1 MLLVIILCVAAGA
14 RPQLGPSWVVIHVHA
29 CSSQVCPQ
37 FSFHPQKLNEVA
49 ASLFVSCEEAH
60 VSEGVS
66 ILNELIIPC
75 MHLMNNFE
83 ISKED
88 LDAIEVMRNRW
99 CSYLGRED
107 MDGRKWLL
115 FMGRV
120 VSGSELGKN

>member
-1 MLLVIILCVAAGA
+1 MLVLYKSV
-14 RPQLGPSWVVIHVHA
+14 PNSPST
-29 CSSQVCPQ
+29 
-37 FSFHPQKLNEVA
+37 PQKLNEVA

-88 LDAIEVMRNRW
+88 LDAIEVMRNHW
-99 CSYLGRED
+99 CSYLGRDD

-120 VSGSELGKN
+120 VSASELGKNEKSI